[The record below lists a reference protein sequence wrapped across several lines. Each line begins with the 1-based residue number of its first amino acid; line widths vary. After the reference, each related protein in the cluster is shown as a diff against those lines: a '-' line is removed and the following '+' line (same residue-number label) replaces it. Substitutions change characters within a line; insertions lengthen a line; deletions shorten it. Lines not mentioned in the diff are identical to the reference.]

1 MKNII
6 KVEHLTKT
14 YNGTKV
20 VNDISFAVEKGEI
33 FGILGPNGAGKSTT
47 LEMMETLRP
56 IDDGSVTIDGLDV
69 SKNQRKIKQII
80 GVQLQS
86 SAFLQKLTLEDQL
99 KLFAKI
105 YGEKNIDIDKKL
117 AEFDLVAKRKTFVES
132 LSGGQK
138 QRFSIAVALI
148 NTPKVLFLDEPTTGL
163 DPQARRNLWE
173 LIKSIKKRGITIILT
188 THYMDEAEL
197 LCDRLAIM
205 DGGKILTI
213 NTPKKLIKELLAR
226 GFEKEQIEEKA
237 NLEDVFIDLTGKD
250 LRES

>member
-6 KVEHLTKT
+6 KVEHLTKS
-14 YNGTKV
+14 YNGQKV
-20 VNDISFAVEKGEI
+20 VNDISFTVEKGEV
-33 FGILGPNGAGKSTT
+33 FGILGPNGAGKTTT

-56 IDDGSVTIDGLDV
+56 IDDGTVTLDGLDIT
-69 SKNQRKIKQII
+69 KDTRKVKQII

-86 SAFLQKLTLEDQL
+86 STFLKKLTLEDQL
-99 KLFAKI
+99 NLFAKI
-105 YGEKNIDIDKKL
+105 YDIKDLDINKKL
-117 AEFDLVAKRKTFVES
+117 AEFDLTSKRKAYVED

-138 QRFSIAVALI
+138 QRFSIAIALV
-148 NTPKVLFLDEPTTGL
+148 NTPKILFLDEPTTGL

-173 LIKSIKKRGITIILT
+173 LIRSVKKRGITIILT

-205 DGGKILTI
+205 DRGKILTI
-213 NTPKKLIKELLAR
+213 NTPKKLIKELLGR
-226 GFEKEQIEEKA
+226 GFKKAQVEEKA

-250 LRES
+250 LRE